1 MRKKALF
8 FPVLAAL
15 MLAGCSNDVADIA
28 DSPSVFTDDEAY
40 ITVRLSDAGSIQSR
54 ATTTAD
60 PGYECGSEAE
70 HKVTNAYFYF
80 YDKAGLFVSEGNAW
94 NGGTAEEKGNI
105 EFKSSTVVALRGLT
119 EKNLPKYMV
128 TVLNRPSDFTPGATL
143 VEMEKKLA
151 SNSSVGI
158 RDGNNNF
165 VMSTT
170 SYENGELENEKQ
182 LYFVTQLDDKNFSP
196 EPISDTENFV
206 LVYVERLAAKVTLGV
221 SDELKTQ
228 DINGKEYYVIK
239 ATVAGEDNAADK
251 NDETSA
257 DEDLYVEL
265 LGWRLNATAKRSNI
279 VKNIDEGWVNTEEGA
294 LGFVWNKPSDYR
306 SFWGKS
312 FNYGQTDGKYPTK
325 ASEADECKYLN
336 YVNLQSCNEIGKDA
350 AYCAEN
356 TNTSDIVTQNFP
368 SAVTS
373 ILLKARIGKLN
384 TDNEV
389 TYSTTFVRF
398 NGMLYEENRFI
409 DFILAAMQ
417 SKGLLPYVQ
426 ENENYIEIDKDNVE
440 LKSNG
445 DGAVKV
451 ILKDGT
457 YYNKE
462 GQELTIATV
471 NTDLEEECKGAIGYK
486 GGLMYYNIPIEHLNN
501 NSVGEDG
508 NIPEAKYGVVRN
520 HHYDV
525 TINKL
530 DNIGKGIFDP
540 DEVIVPGKDE
550 DKDTYYVGANI
561 NILSWKIVN
570 QTVEL

>member
-80 YDKAGLFVSEGNAW
+80 YDKARLFVSEGNAW
-94 NGGTAEEKGNI
+94 NGGTAEKEGNI

-228 DINGKEYYVIK
+228 DINGKKYYVIK

-279 VKNIDEGWVNTEEGA
+279 VKNIDEVWENTEEGA

-312 FNYGQTDGKYPTK
+312 FNYGQTDGEYPTK
-325 ASEADECKYLN
+325 ASEADGCKYLN

-457 YYNKE
+457 YYNGN

-520 HHYDV
+520 HHYYV
-525 TINKL
+525 TIDKL

-540 DEVIVPGKDE
+540 DEKIVPGKDE